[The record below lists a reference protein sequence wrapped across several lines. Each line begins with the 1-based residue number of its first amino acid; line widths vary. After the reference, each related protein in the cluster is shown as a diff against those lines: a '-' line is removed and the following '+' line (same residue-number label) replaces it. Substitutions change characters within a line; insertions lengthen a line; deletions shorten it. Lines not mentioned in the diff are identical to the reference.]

1 MPKRQLI
8 AVLAAAALMLP
19 LAAVSSSPASIAP
32 SVTFGSAV
40 IVDPI
45 HTFGEPDVRIRGK
58 NVYVSG
64 PWGTGTQRSL
74 FEWSSDGGR
83 TFRPLHS
90 TPMTSVND
98 SATMILG
105 PGGGDTEIS
114 IDHNDKVYYTD
125 LAALLTL
132 KMATWDPHTRTMETN
147 TLTNPTDTLD
157 TFDRQWFALWDPPN
171 AEAVRKATGYT
182 GPLPVNY
189 LQWNGGAAT
198 SSKTSYS
205 TDGLH
210 YAPSSLSMTVAD
222 DGPLAIDQETGTVFQ
237 PIAEGDGVIDP
248 ADNIAILMRTRDA
261 ATPADPTLRNS
272 KVVHIADMPKGT
284 TEGELFPLVSIDEAR
299 NVYVAW
305 ATSSDDTVATNGNAW
320 QVWYSY
326 APAATGWTKWS
337 KPVRLSRPP
346 ARMNVM
352 PWLVAGAKG
361 RIAAVWY
368 GTEEANSL
376 GDTHQAW
383 DVYLAM
389 VGDADTAHPL
399 IEQVKVTRHPM
410 HYGSIC
416 FAGVGCIA
424 EQGNRNL
431 ADFFEV
437 EVDPNDG
444 AVVIVYDDTSNE
456 LVQNIPGTD
465 TPLPTPADGIFDH
478 RGAPVVT
485 VIRQNGGIG
494 LFGKPIV
501 SAASFGPGRLT
512 GKAGDA
518 PFDPA
523 YGGEQVPSMDTQ
535 GLSLSADGNELVFKL
550 DITSLDDTAGGLSIT
565 GAQALDYVIRW
576 VGEPI
581 DSPTGTRNPIYY
593 AAAEVTDLGAPTFF
607 AGAAQ
612 STDLCSVSGCF
623 PHLITYP
630 APPLGGTAVTG
641 KLVQGAG
648 GAPDQW
654 EIRVPREVVGGP
666 HDGTLFESLSAF
678 TMARNKPASLP
689 MTNLENEL
697 GISPV
702 VLDALCCVDT
712 SVSASR
718 PRVLGAKVTKP
729 VTKPKPKPALRGR
742 DLAATGVPAAPL
754 GLVFALVTGAAVT
767 FRATRKS

>member
-1 MPKRQLI
+1 MPRRHMI
-8 AVLAAAALMLP
+8 AVLAAVTLMLP
-19 LAAVSSSPASIAP
+19 LAAISSSPAATAP
-32 SVTFGSAV
+32 SITFGSAV

-45 HTFGEPDVRIRGK
+45 HTFGEPDVRIKGK

-98 SATMILG
+98 SATTILG

-147 TLTNPTDTLD
+147 TLTNAQDTLGS
-157 TFDRQWFALWDPPN
+157 FDRQWFALWDPPN
-171 AEAVRKATGYT
+171 PAAARKITGYT

-189 LQWNGGAAT
+189 LQWNGTANE
-198 SSKTSYS
+198 TSYS
-205 TDGLH
+205 TDGLN
-210 YAPSSLSMTVAD
+210 YPPSSLSVNAGNN
-222 DGPLAIDQETGTVFQ
+222 GPLAIDQETGTVFQ
-237 PIAEGDGVIDP
+237 TVSVDG
-248 ADNIAILMRTRDA
+248 ADNIGILMRTRDA
-261 ATPADPTLRNS
+261 SHPEDPALKKYEIVQIAKTPD
-272 KVVHIADMPKGT
+272 GT
-284 TEGELFPLVSIDEAR
+284 TQGVLFPLVTIDQAR

-305 ATSSDDTVATNGNAW
+305 GTNSSSETPKQNPNAW

-326 APAATGWTKWS
+326 APASSGWKKWS
-337 KPVRLSRPP
+337 KPVRLSAPP
-346 ARMNVM
+346 SRMNVM
-352 PWLVAGAKG
+352 PWVVAGAEG
-361 RIAAVWY
+361 RLAAVWY
-368 GTEEANSL
+368 GTEEDNSL
-376 GDTHQAW
+376 GDDHQAW

-389 VGDADTAHPL
+389 VSDANTSKPK
-399 IEQVKVTRHPM
+399 IEQVKVTKHPM

-437 EVDPNDG
+437 NIDPTDG
-444 AVVIVYDDTSNE
+444 ALVIVYDDTSNE
-456 LVQNIPGTD
+456 LIQTFPGTD
-465 TPLPTPADGIFDH
+465 TPIPPPFDGIVDH

-485 VIRQNGGIG
+485 LLRQNGGIG
-494 LFGKPIV
+494 MFGEPIV
-501 SAASFGPGRLT
+501 AASSFGPGRLT

-518 PFDPA
+518 SFDPA
-523 YGGEQVPSMDTQ
+523 YGGAQVAGLDTQ
-535 GLSLSADGNELVFKL
+535 GLSLSAEGNELVFRL
-550 DITSLDDTAGGLSIT
+550 DITSLDDHAGALSIT
-565 GAQALDYVIRW
+565 GAQALDYVVRW

-593 AAAEVTDLGAPTFF
+593 AAVEVTDLGEPTFF
-607 AGAAQ
+607 AGTAQ

-641 KLVQGAG
+641 KLVQGTG
-648 GAPDQW
+648 GAPDHW

-666 HDGTLFESLSAF
+666 HDGTMFESLSAF
-678 TMARNKPASLP
+678 TMARNKPANLP
-689 MTNLENEL
+689 MTNVENEL
-697 GISPV
+697 GIAPV
-702 VLDALCCVDT
+702 LVDALCCVDT
-712 SVSASR
+712 TVAASR
-718 PRVLGAKVTKP
+718 PRVLPAKVTKP
-729 VTKPKPKPALRGR
+729 APKPKPAVGGK
-742 DLAATGVPAAPL
+742 DLAATGVPAVPV
-754 GLVFALVTGAAVT
+754 GLVFVLIAGAALS
-767 FRATRKS
+767 FRATRKI